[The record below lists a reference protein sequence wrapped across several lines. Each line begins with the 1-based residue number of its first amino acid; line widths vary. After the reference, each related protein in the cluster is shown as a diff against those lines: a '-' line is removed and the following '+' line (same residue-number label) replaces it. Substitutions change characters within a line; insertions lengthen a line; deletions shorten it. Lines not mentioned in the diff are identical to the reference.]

1 MLNGVMRAAREKRCG
16 RRVAPVEKGCT
27 GVGGSLGRASR
38 RESCARI
45 KSAPVSTVGVGEVED
60 AL

>member
-1 MLNGVMRAAREKRCG
+1 MLNGEMRAAREKGCG

-27 GVGGSLGRASR
+27 GVGGSPGRASK
-38 RESCARI
+38 REACARI
-45 KSAPVSTVGVGEVED
+45 KSTPVSTVGVGEVED